1 MPKLSS
7 IHGNKTPVRHH
18 FIKEWMEHK
27 GMSVTDLLTAL
38 NDDERSMD
46 LPRVDKSQVYRWFKG
61 QLPQAPMQQRIAQSL
76 GLNEPQDLL
85 RQPEDDWFVQF
96 YMQRSAEERDR
107 LRKML
112 EAAFP
117 SKTGTND

>member
-1 MPKLSS
+1 
-7 IHGNKTPVRHH
+7 
-18 FIKEWMEHK
+18 
-27 GMSVTDLLTAL
+27 MSVPDLLAAL

-46 LPRVDKSQVYRWFKG
+46 LPRVDKSQVYRWIKG
-61 QLPQAPMQQRIAQSL
+61 QLPQAPMQQRLAQAL
-76 GLNEPQDLL
+76 ELNEPEDLL

-96 YMQRSAEERDR
+96 YMHRSAEERAR

-117 SKTGTND
+117 DKTGTDD